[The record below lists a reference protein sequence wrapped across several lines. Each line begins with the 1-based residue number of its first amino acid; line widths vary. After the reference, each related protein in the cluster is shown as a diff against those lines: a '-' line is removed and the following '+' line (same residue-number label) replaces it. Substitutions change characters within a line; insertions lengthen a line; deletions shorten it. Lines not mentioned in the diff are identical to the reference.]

1 MRTEPGTA
9 LRRFPSVQSPPPPA
23 CLVGCPARLAKADLC
38 VMFAQVREASRTKEC
53 GLRMAD
59 CGLCTMDSGRWTADC
74 ERAGLRYASGMIG
87 DVGND
92 IAEDICLCQP
102 VAVAVCAPLAFIP
115 ACSVSSPSF
124 LSLSLSAFYSLVYAV
139 PLFSFCYF
147 RTICFVLL
155 LDAVALCAQLS
166 ASAIF

>member
-1 MRTEPGTA
+1 MDLEWRTVDYA
-9 LRRFPSVQSPPPPA
+9 LWTV
-23 CLVGCPARLAKADLC
+23 
-38 VMFAQVREASRTKEC
+38 
-53 GLRMAD
+53 
-59 CGLCTMDSGRWTADC
+59 DSGQWTADC

-102 VAVAVCAPLAFIP
+102 VAVAVCAPPAFIP

-124 LSLSLSAFYSLVYAV
+124 RSLSLSAFYSLVYAV

>member
-1 MRTEPGTA
+1 MTSQRTFA
-9 LRRFPSVQSPPPPA
+9 FASQSLLLFVPPP
-23 CLVGCPARLAKADLC
+23 
-38 VMFAQVREASRTKEC
+38 
-53 GLRMAD
+53 
-59 CGLCTMDSGRWTADC
+59 
-74 ERAGLRYASGMIG
+74 
-87 DVGND
+87 
-92 IAEDICLCQP
+92 
-102 VAVAVCAPLAFIP
+102 AFIP

-139 PLFSFCYF
+139 PLFSFRYF

>member
-1 MRTEPGTA
+1 MDLEWRTVDYA
-9 LRRFPSVQSPPPPA
+9 LRTV
-23 CLVGCPARLAKADLC
+23 
-38 VMFAQVREASRTKEC
+38 
-53 GLRMAD
+53 
-59 CGLCTMDSGRWTADC
+59 DSTADC

-102 VAVAVCAPLAFIP
+102 VAVAVCAPPAFIP

-124 LSLSLSAFYSLVYAV
+124 RSLSLSLSLSAFYSLVYAV